1 MKGGRAGPIEAGQ
14 FPGCVFLI
22 DYGPWRVQNF
32 LWGCQG
38 KTIQVCGGSSPRVLA
53 CVTLMHNKKWKFAI
67 GIGIILAVVA
77 WEAISGFQESKT
89 YYVTVNELT
98 QAQTARRHVRVGGV
112 VAQGSVERRGGQLSF
127 RLAQDA
133 KSIPVTYVGTDTLP
147 DTFKDGAQAIVDGD
161 YLANGEFRAEK
172 IQAKCASKY
181 QAAPS
186 SKGAGMKGP
195 VAALSGAK

>member
-1 MKGGRAGPIEAGQ
+1 
-14 FPGCVFLI
+14 
-22 DYGPWRVQNF
+22 
-32 LWGCQG
+32 
-38 KTIQVCGGSSPRVLA
+38 
-53 CVTLMHNKKWKFAI
+53 
-67 GIGIILAVVA
+67 
-77 WEAISGFQESKT
+77 
-89 YYVTVNELT
+89 
-98 QAQTARRHVRVGGV
+98 VGGV
-112 VAQGSVERRGGQLSF
+112 VAQGTIEHRGGQLSF

-133 KSIPVTYVGTDTLP
+133 KSIPVTYVGNDTLP

-181 QAAPS
+181 QAAPG